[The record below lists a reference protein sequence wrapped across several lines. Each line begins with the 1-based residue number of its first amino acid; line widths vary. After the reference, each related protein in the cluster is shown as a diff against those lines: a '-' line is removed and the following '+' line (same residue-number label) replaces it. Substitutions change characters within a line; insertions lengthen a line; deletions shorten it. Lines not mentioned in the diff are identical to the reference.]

1 MDLHR
6 KTLRSERFLA
16 PRITQSETRSAVAGI
31 GVPAMKTTVQLVKGP
46 ELEDKI
52 AQLRILS
59 YPDFP
64 EVHDVGYYS
73 NLYRCTGTIRWQTS
87 CTAGSP

>member
-1 MDLHR
+1 
-6 KTLRSERFLA
+6 
-16 PRITQSETRSAVAGI
+16 
-31 GVPAMKTTVQLVKGP
+31 MKTTVELVKGP

-64 EVHDVGYYS
+64 EVHDVG
-73 NLYRCTGTIRWQTS
+73 LLL
-87 CTAGSP
+87 